1 MTNTFAK
8 SWQKMV
14 RIVAGGDTIT
24 ATNNHPF
31 YLPQLGKYL
40 RADSLRQ
47 NMKLLALTGALLT
60 VHAVEAFD
68 TTLQVYNFEVA
79 EYHNY
84 FVGEEG
90 VLVHNDCALVKA
102 GLVSN
107 PDIHGSL
114 TFDILADAFP
124 ELGSFELNIIK
135 AELRNLLETASNKD
149 ELNAFFR
156 ADDLVG
162 SIPAADIRTRRG
174 IRVGAWEVLSEYSP
188 IQIDDLTRSDGI
200 FTPEEFSDILYY
212 GTTQEAEDVLSFVDD
227 ISTFKKYKTNPEGN
241 SILRNLIVDTEVDLS
256 RQIIEVVNKVDGY
269 KGLAAN
275 QLLSDFE
282 NFTTHLGQH
291 TTLREWL
298 YTSPNLYDDWYFPHR
313 DMFELSDLGEQA
325 IYCRQNNLG
334 ANYFHQRD

>member
-1 MTNTFAK
+1 
-8 SWQKMV
+8 MV

-68 TTLQVYNFEVA
+68 TTLQVYNFEVE

-90 VLVHNDCALVKA
+90 VLVYNDCVLVKA

-174 IRVGAWEVLSEYSP
+174 IRVGAWEAVRNVP
-188 IQIDDLTRSDGI
+188 GI
-200 FTPEEFSDILYY
+200 NASVDE
-212 GTTQEAEDVLSFVDD
+212 LSF
-227 ISTFKKYKTNPEGN
+227 
-241 SILRNLIVDTEVDLS
+241 
-256 RQIIEVVNKVDGY
+256 IEY
-269 KGLAAN
+269 HMR
-275 QLLSDFE
+275 
-282 NFTTHLGQH
+282 TLGK
-291 TTLREWL
+291 
-298 YTSPNLYDDWYFPHR
+298 SPNEIAD
-313 DMFELSDLGEQA
+313 ELASVG
-325 IYCRQNNLG
+325 NN
-334 ANYFHQRD
+334 YQQ